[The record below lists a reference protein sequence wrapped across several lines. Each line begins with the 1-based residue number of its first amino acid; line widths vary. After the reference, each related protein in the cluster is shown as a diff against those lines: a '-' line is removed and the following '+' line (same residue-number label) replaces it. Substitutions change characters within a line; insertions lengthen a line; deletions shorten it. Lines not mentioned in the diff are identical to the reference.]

1 MAAINAIALYLGDL
15 TKKIGD
21 CEQSKTHQTQ
31 AYYLITR
38 PLLLAQHL
46 GKYIQESHQSDI

>member
-1 MAAINAIALYLGDL
+1 MVRSDALYLRDL

-46 GKYIQESHQSDI
+46 H